1 MLSLFRRW
9 GGRGPRLGWLFDPR
23 RRREALTVGSGVLIA
38 LALLADYGADQQGL
52 RSVLMVGAALMAGSD
67 IAVRA
72 LRSLGTRDVS
82 IERLVT
88 LAAVGAL
95 LIGEPTTGVDAENQ
109 SLQPP
114 PNRQKM
120 RTPRALRRQVRR
132 IFLVERG
139 VLWGNPR
146 PSTVGFPDRLGD

>member
-1 MLSLFRRW
+1 
-9 GGRGPRLGWLFDPR
+9 
-23 RRREALTVGSGVLIA
+23 VGSGVLIA

-72 LRSLGTRDVS
+72 LRSLGTRDVN

-88 LAAVGAL
+88 FAAVGAL
-95 LIGEPTTGVDAENQ
+95 PIGEPTTGVDAGSH
-109 SLQPP
+109 SLRPP
-114 PNRQKM
+114 PNRKKM

-139 VLWGNPR
+139 ALWGNPR